1 MDNCNLLKSGD
12 LLKVKS
18 RVQLRKN
25 VKNKMLKDL
34 ESTFGEG
41 MTELENKT
49 LEKVT
54 FDEYSLILVEG
65 KPLLFEIE
73 KHLFPTVRG
82 ALEMGLQKRLVV
94 IDKGAIRFVSNGAD
108 IMAPGIQEA
117 DPDIK
122 EGDLVI
128 IVEETHR
135 KPLAIGKAL
144 MEGKQMVDA
153 NSGKAIKSIS
163 HVGDKLWNFEF

>member
-1 MDNCNLLKSGD
+1 M
-12 LLKVKS
+12 KVKS

-34 ESTFGEG
+34 EYALGEE
-41 MTELENKT
+41 MLELEKKT

-54 FDEYSLILVEG
+54 LDEFSLILVDG

-73 KHLFPTVRG
+73 GHLFPTVRG
-82 ALEMGLQKRLVV
+82 ALEMGLQKRLVIV
-94 IDKGAIRFVSNGAD
+94 DKGAIRFVSKGAD
-108 IMAPGIQEA
+108 IMAPGILEA
-117 DPDIK
+117 DPEIK

-135 KPLAIGKAL
+135 KALAIGKAL
-144 MEGKQMVDA
+144 MEGQQMVDA
-153 NSGKAIKSIS
+153 DSGKAIKSIT